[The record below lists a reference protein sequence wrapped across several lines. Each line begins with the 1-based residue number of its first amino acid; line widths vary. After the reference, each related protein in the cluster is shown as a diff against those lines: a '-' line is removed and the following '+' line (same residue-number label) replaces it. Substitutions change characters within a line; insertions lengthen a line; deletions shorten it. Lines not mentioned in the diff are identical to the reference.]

1 MTVHPGATSSQ
12 LEVDDRVSVSVA
24 LLRMAVPVLGLPVL
38 GLLFLGLLFLG
49 MTAIALVAVRL
60 RTGRRDH

>member
-38 GLLFLGLLFLG
+38 GLLFLG